1 MKIIAIMIYLSAFLL
16 SRMSFASECRDL
28 SVELDAMKKA
38 QTQIMQSLVSNHE
51 GFSENISDIVNDISA
66 SSGRVSKSTL
76 QSLKKTAK
84 AYRVRSERAEQIASK
99 LDFSTED
106 LIKRVKKCL
115 K

>member
-1 MKIIAIMIYLSAFLL
+1 MIYFSALLL

-28 SVELDAMKKA
+28 GIELDAMKKA
-38 QTQIMQSLVSNHE
+38 QNQIMQSLVSNHQ
-51 GFSENISDIVNDISA
+51 GFSDNISDIIDDIST

-84 AYRVRSERAEQIASK
+84 AYRVRSERAEQITSK